1 MNYKDIMDNDKTTRP
16 QHFKYLLHKNKDII
30 GPFLDSNLN
39 KKDHNNYISDKL
51 KTVDPRK
58 TNILFAGCSITV
70 GCGVNDIKKSW
81 SYKLYNKM
89 NKDNECSGYFNIGC
103 SGFSSIE
110 IMINV
115 LKYIAKYGCPDFIFI
130 LFPNWGRDWHK
141 FNTSH
146 KSMDDIKNGEIL
158 DIYTKVHLFNDE
170 KEIFTPGDSPPKVI
184 QTSIGK
190 IASMICYDLEFPEL
204 VRLVAENGV
213 ELLCVPTNW
222 PEGSF
227 NRSINEPRPMELI
240 KAMSAA
246 ATNRIWIALSDRC
259 GEERNISWLEA
270 SSVIDP
276 DGWPIA
282 QVGTGAGIV
291 VADIDLEVSK
301 DKSFSP
307 KNHALNDRRP
317 EIYK

>member
-1 MNYKDIMDNDKTTRP
+1 MEYKDIINQDRQTRP

-39 KKDHNNYISDKL
+39 KIDHNNYISDKL

-103 SGFSSIE
+103 SGFSPIE

-141 FNTSH
+141 FNRAYE
-146 KSMDDIKNGEIL
+146 SMSKIENGEIL
-158 DIYTKVHLFNDE
+158 DIFVFNLYSILEDICKTNNAKVFSTSWSDPIPGITYFINIDLQNFETHMNKAM
-170 KEIFTPGDSPPKVI
+170 KE
-184 QTSIGK
+184 
-190 IASMICYDLEFPEL
+190 
-204 VRLVAENGV
+204 
-213 ELLCVPTNW
+213 
-222 PEGSF
+222 SF
-227 NRSINEPRPMELI
+227 NSYYDVDKKRFSENVFWFIENINRGLSIIGNDGTHP
-240 KAMSAA
+240 S
-246 ATNRIWIALSDRC
+246 
-259 GEERNISWLEA
+259 EA
-270 SSVIDP
+270 VHYAWFKEAEFQLQEAINVDN
-276 DGWPIA
+276 G
-282 QVGTGAGIV
+282 
-291 VADIDLEVSK
+291 
-301 DKSFSP
+301 
-307 KNHALNDRRP
+307 N
-317 EIYK
+317 

>member
-1 MNYKDIMDNDKTTRP
+1 MEYKDIINQDRQTRP

-39 KKDHNNYISDKL
+39 KIDHNNYISDKL

-103 SGFSSIE
+103 SGFSPIE

-141 FNTSH
+141 FNRAYE
-146 KSMDDIKNGEIL
+146 SMSKIENGEIL
-158 DIYTKVHLFNDE
+158 DIFVFNLYSILEDICKTNNAKVFSTSWSDPIPGITDFINIDLQNFETHLNKAM
-170 KEIFTPGDSPPKVI
+170 KE
-184 QTSIGK
+184 
-190 IASMICYDLEFPEL
+190 
-204 VRLVAENGV
+204 
-213 ELLCVPTNW
+213 
-222 PEGSF
+222 SF
-227 NRSINEPRPMELI
+227 NSYYDVDKKRFSENVFWFIENINRGLSIIGNDGTHP
-240 KAMSAA
+240 S
-246 ATNRIWIALSDRC
+246 
-259 GEERNISWLEA
+259 EA
-270 SSVIDP
+270 VHYAWFKEAEFQLQEAINVDN
-276 DGWPIA
+276 G
-282 QVGTGAGIV
+282 
-291 VADIDLEVSK
+291 
-301 DKSFSP
+301 
-307 KNHALNDRRP
+307 N
-317 EIYK
+317 

>member
-1 MNYKDIMDNDKTTRP
+1 MEYKDIINQDRQTRP

-39 KKDHNNYISDKL
+39 KIDHNNYISDKL

-103 SGFSSIE
+103 SGFSPIE

-141 FNTSH
+141 FNRAYE
-146 KSMDDIKNGEIL
+146 SMSKIENGEIL
-158 DIYTKVHLFNDE
+158 DIFVFNLYSILEDICKTNNAKVFSTSWSDPIPGITDFINIDLQNFETHMNKAM
-170 KEIFTPGDSPPKVI
+170 KE
-184 QTSIGK
+184 
-190 IASMICYDLEFPEL
+190 
-204 VRLVAENGV
+204 
-213 ELLCVPTNW
+213 
-222 PEGSF
+222 SF
-227 NRSINEPRPMELI
+227 NSYYDVDKKRFSENVFWFIENINRGLSIIGNDGTHP
-240 KAMSAA
+240 S
-246 ATNRIWIALSDRC
+246 
-259 GEERNISWLEA
+259 EA
-270 SSVIDP
+270 VHYAWFKEAEFQLQEAINVDN
-276 DGWPIA
+276 G
-282 QVGTGAGIV
+282 
-291 VADIDLEVSK
+291 
-301 DKSFSP
+301 
-307 KNHALNDRRP
+307 N
-317 EIYK
+317 

>member
-158 DIYTKVHLFNDE
+158 DIFVFNLYSILEDICKTNNAKIFSTSWSDPIPGITDFINVDLQKFETYMNKTMKESFDSYYDVDKERFSKNVFWFIQNKEKYMTIIGNDGTHPSEAVHYAWF
-170 KEIFTPGDSPPKVI
+170 KE
-184 QTSIGK
+184 
-190 IASMICYDLEFPEL
+190 AEFQLQEAIN
-204 VRLVAENGV
+204 VDNG
-213 ELLCVPTNW
+213 N
-222 PEGSF
+222 
-227 NRSINEPRPMELI
+227 
-240 KAMSAA
+240 
-246 ATNRIWIALSDRC
+246 
-259 GEERNISWLEA
+259 
-270 SSVIDP
+270 
-276 DGWPIA
+276 
-282 QVGTGAGIV
+282 
-291 VADIDLEVSK
+291 
-301 DKSFSP
+301 
-307 KNHALNDRRP
+307 
-317 EIYK
+317 